1 MSNYVLDLISR
12 SIAGGRVLPEHE
24 EVPERVTPKKDAP
37 PDVTP
42 LQAPP
47 APQKE
52 SIALSGVFRS
62 YANSRGSFTPA
73 LQNIDLE
80 IEQGEFVCIV
90 GPSGC
95 GKSTL
100 LHLLAGLDKPTT
112 GQVIV
117 DGNPVQGPGTDRIL
131 LFREL
136 GLFPL
141 PPVRHNATSALKIP
155 GLSKTT

>member
-12 SIAGGRVLPEHE
+12 SIAGGRALPEHE
-24 EVPERVTPKKDAP
+24 ELPERVRPKKDAP
-37 PDVTP
+37 LDVTP

-47 APQKE
+47 TPQKE

-90 GPSGC
+90 GARFAEYRSRNR
-95 GKSTL
+95 
-100 LHLLAGLDKPTT
+100 AG
-112 GQVIV
+112 
-117 DGNPVQGPGTDRIL
+117 
-131 LFREL
+131 
-136 GLFPL
+136 
-141 PPVRHNATSALKIP
+141 
-155 GLSKTT
+155 